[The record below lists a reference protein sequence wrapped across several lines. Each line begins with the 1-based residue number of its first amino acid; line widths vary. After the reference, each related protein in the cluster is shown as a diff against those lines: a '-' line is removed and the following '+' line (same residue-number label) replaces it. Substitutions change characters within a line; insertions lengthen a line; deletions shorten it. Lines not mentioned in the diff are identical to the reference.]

1 MTKSQF
7 LWKLTTL
14 WRIAYFSRPGSS
26 RLGNSQCLEVI
37 CKACTTFRERMFVVL
52 IKMWPKSTAGK
63 EDYPKSQIQSPWRKM
78 KNCDLVEEQGLRLPS
93 GKLTLQSRQ
102 EASLFLL
109 KSRCV
114 CLSAN
119 SIPFS
124 LSHVALFSKLIVT
137 ATSWWWK
144 TKETKTGLFEN
155 SAYVSSNFW
164 IVEKISCVNG

>member
-7 LWKLTTL
+7 LGELTTL
-14 WRIAYFSRPGSS
+14 WRIAYFSRPCSS

-37 CKACTTFRERMFVVL
+37 CKAWMTFREGMFVVL

-63 EDYPKSQIQSPWRKM
+63 ENYPKSQSQSPWRKM
-78 KNCDLVEEQGLRLPS
+78 KTCDLVEEQGLRLPR
-93 GKLTLQSRQ
+93 GKLTLQSRR

-109 KSRCV
+109 KSWCV

-119 SIPFS
+119 CIPFS
-124 LSHVALFSKLIVT
+124 LSHVALFSKLKVT

-144 TKETKTGLFEN
+144 TRDQDWLVWEL
-155 SAYVSSNFW
+155 SL
-164 IVEKISCVNG
+164 CLL